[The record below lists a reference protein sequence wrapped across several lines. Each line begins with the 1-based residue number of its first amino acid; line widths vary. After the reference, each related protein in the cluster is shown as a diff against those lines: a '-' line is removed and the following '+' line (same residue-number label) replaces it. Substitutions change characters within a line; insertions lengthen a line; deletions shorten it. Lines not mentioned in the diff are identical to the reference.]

1 MHNIP
6 LHPATKILLWLMLAV
21 AIQWLRMPSL
31 LALSLLLGLLLA
43 AARASG
49 FGRLLRRTRWLLLS
63 LLLIYA
69 FATPGD
75 PLLPSLG
82 AASPTAQG
90 LEAGG
95 MQAWRLA
102 MLLAGLSLLLAAC
115 SRNDLLAGLY
125 LLLRPFSFL
134 GLDAEKFAVR
144 IWLTLHYA
152 EQERAKGAGE
162 WWLKLRS
169 ALAPA
174 PGELESVTL
183 EAGRLT
189 WRDAAALLLA
199 VALIILLSL

>member
-1 MHNIP
+1 MN
-6 LHPATKILLWLMLAV
+6 LNPATKILLWLILALS
-21 AIQWLRMPSL
+21 IQWLHARSL
-31 LALSLLLGLLLA
+31 LALSLLLSLLLA
-43 AARASG
+43 AAHANE

-75 PLLPSLG
+75 PLLPKLG
-82 AASPTAQG
+82 AASPTVQG
-90 LEAGG
+90 LTAGG

-102 MLLAGLSLLLAAC
+102 VLLAGLALLLATC
-115 SRNDLLAGLY
+115 SRDALLAGLY
-125 LLLRPFSFL
+125 LLLRPFKFL

-152 EQERAKGAGE
+152 EQEQAKGAGE

-174 PGELESVTL
+174 PGEMESVAL
-183 EAGRLT
+183 EMERLS
-189 WRDAAALLLA
+189 WRDALALLLA